1 LRRWPA
7 LVGVIAL
14 GILLAPDTVAAA
26 HPQARP
32 SLKPVGSTVAAP
44 LAAGPAIGA
53 AVVSQTIVLA
63 LPAMS
68 NGAYGGYVTATYL
81 QNTGRA
87 AANVA
92 VKYFDQN
99 GSSVGS
105 GDSVTIAALGTAII
119 RQDNGNS
126 FATGGAG
133 SALVYSDQSL
143 AGFVNEFAPGGATD
157 ATSYSAIPYATG
169 GLPTLYAPAI
179 ASTAYGGYTTGIG
192 LINLGV
198 MPTDITIN
206 YRNSTGGLV
215 KTQILSNVV
224 AGAYRG
230 VYSGNSG
237 SATDANLP
245 AGFAG
250 TATITPSGGGGA
262 ALAAIVNETG
272 PGNQFSSYD
281 AVSTSGTGGTLF
293 APVALRNASGGYN
306 TGMGIQNVYNA
317 PGTVTITYYDA
328 SGSPTPRTFTISPF
342 GYLGLYQ
349 GTDIPADGSYTA
361 VISTTDVSLA
371 AIVNEVAASSTSQQ
385 QSTSYNTFAAGA
397 AIVYLPLVE
406 STGPDNWST
415 GEGIMNTGSAPTTVT
430 VRYYDA
436 TTGAAVGTPQ
446 TFNNL
451 PVDAFWGVYQP
462 AGGLPSGTRATALIT
477 NSSGGQVSVVTNEAS
492 SSTFMSYDGVGG

>member
-1 LRRWPA
+1 MA
-7 LVGVIAL
+7 VVAL
-14 GILLAPDTVAAA
+14 GIFLAPETVAAA
-26 HPQARP
+26 QPQAMP
-32 SLKPVGSTVAAP
+32 SLKPVRSTVAAP
-44 LAAGPAIGA
+44 LAAGPTIGP
-53 AVVSQTIVLA
+53 AVISQPVVLV
-63 LPAMS
+63 LPAVS

-81 QNTGRA
+81 QNTGRV

-92 VKYFDQN
+92 VQYFDQN
-99 GSSVGS
+99 GGSVGA
-105 GDSVTIAALGTAII
+105 GDSVTIASKGTAII

-133 SALVYSDQSL
+133 SALVHSDEPL

-157 ATSYSAIPYATG
+157 ATSYSAIPYVTG

-179 ASTAYGGYTTGIG
+179 ASAAYGGYTTGIG
-192 LINLGV
+192 LINLGF
-198 MPTDITIN
+198 MPATITIS
-206 YRNSTGGLV
+206 YRNSLGGLV
-215 KTQILSNVV
+215 ETQVLSNVLG
-224 AGAYRG
+224 GAYRG

-250 TATITPSGGGGA
+250 TATITTSGTGA

-281 AVSTSGTGGTLF
+281 TVPISGTGGTLF

-306 TGMGIQNVYNA
+306 TGMGIQNAFNA

-328 SGSPTPRTFTISPF
+328 SGQSTLRTFTIAPF
-342 GYLGLYQ
+342 GYLGIYQ
-349 GTDIPADGSYTA
+349 GTNIPVDGSYTA
-361 VISTTDVSLA
+361 VISTPDVSLA
-371 AIVNEVAASSTSQQ
+371 AIVNEVAASSTSEQ
-385 QSTSYNTFAAGA
+385 QSTSYNTFATGA
-397 AIVYLPLVE
+397 ATVYLPLVE

-430 VRYYDA
+430 VSYYDA
-436 TTGAAVGTPQ
+436 TTGAAVGTSQ

-451 PVDAFWGVYQP
+451 PVNAFWGVYQP
-462 AGGLPSGTRATALIT
+462 TSGLPSGTKATALIT